1 MRETGG
7 DLDSKGFIGFIGSIG
22 SIGFGGERLREIGGD
37 WGRFTDHILNEDLQ
51 TYSMQIITC
60 SL

>member
-22 SIGFGGERLREIGGD
+22 SIGFVGERLRETGGD
-37 WGRFTDHILNEDLQ
+37 WGRLRF
-51 TYSMQIITC
+51 
-60 SL
+60 

>member
-22 SIGFGGERLREIGGD
+22 SIGFVRERLMETRGD
-37 WGRFTDHILNEDLQ
+37 WGRLRF
-51 TYSMQIITC
+51 
-60 SL
+60 

>member
-22 SIGFGGERLREIGGD
+22 FVGERLRETGGD
-37 WGRFTDHILNEDLQ
+37 WGRLRF
-51 TYSMQIITC
+51 
-60 SL
+60 